1 MIPVTVPPWA
11 RLSVLF
17 FVAII
22 GAQPAASRAADAPQM
37 ERGRGLYLQH
47 CFYCH
52 QADGQGSPGTFP
64 ALAKSD
70 FLMADRVRA
79 IRILCEGIGGEIVV
93 NGEKYNGRMPV
104 PVLDD
109 AQAADVLTFVLN
121 SWGNSAPAANAAEI
135 KAVRAKSRFPTYEA
149 LLKAADF
156 APLPKPPKGWAL
168 REVARLPA
176 SPTRLASDGT
186 GKVLY
191 ALALNGDVF
200 RVDVATGNVR
210 PLFRAKNYLD
220 AKLGEAQALGMTMDK
235 KRRLYIVVNQQNE
248 AERPVQCE
256 VTIFRT
262 TDEIGGDPFAPQS
275 WLQTKYPFGHGPF
288 NHGVNHIEVGPDG
301 KLYVSSGARTDGNE
315 KSSDPRFSSE
325 GETPLTACLWRIDP
339 DAAQPKIEIH
349 ARGLRNTYD
358 FCWDD
363 KGRIIGTENG
373 PNADAPEELNV
384 IEPGGHYGFP
394 FQFAD
399 WKNKPYPHT
408 PATPVNLKITLPVL
422 NLGPAAGGSP
432 QQAMSTF
439 DPHSSPSGV
448 VWLDNQFPVGWRGT
462 VLVARYGNMAT
473 LEKDAGFDLLQAR
486 LEMKGGR
493 WQSSFTTVLAP
504 LARPIDLHLGPGKVF
519 IAEYTRTTDQ
529 KSGLPMLSGRILEMS
544 VQK

>member
-1 MIPVTVPPWA
+1 MNPGLFLRTA
-11 RLSVLF
+11 RLLVLL
-17 FVAII
+17 VT
-22 GAQPAASRAADAPQM
+22 AQSAALLAADAPLL
-37 ERGRGLYLQH
+37 ERGRALYLQH

-70 FLMADRVRA
+70 FLLADRARA

-121 SWGNSAPAANAAEI
+121 SWGNTAPDVSAEEV
-135 KAVRAKSRFPTYEA
+135 KVVRAKTRFPTYEA

-176 SPTRLASDGT
+176 SPTRLASDGK

-200 RVDVATGNVR
+200 RVDVATGNTR

-220 AKLGEAQALGMTMDK
+220 TKLGEAQALGMTMDSQ
-235 KRRLYIVVNQQNE
+235 RRLYIVVNQQNE
-248 AERPVQCE
+248 TARPVQCE

-262 TDEIGGDPFAPQS
+262 TDEVGGDPFAPKS

-288 NHGVNHIEVGPDG
+288 NHGVNHIDFGPDG

-325 GETPLTACLWRIDP
+325 GETPLTACMWRIDP
-339 DAAQPKIEIH
+339 KAATPKIEIH

-363 KGRIIGTENG
+363 QGRIIGTENG

-384 IEPGGHYGFP
+384 IEPGSHYGFP

-408 PATPVNLKITLPVL
+408 PNTPEKLKITLPVL
-422 NLGPAAGGSP
+422 NLGPAAGGAAQKP
-432 QQAMSTF
+432 MSTF

-448 VWLDNQFPVGWRGT
+448 VWLGNSFPAAARGS
-462 VLVARYGNMAT
+462 VLVARYGNMAS
-473 LEKDAGFDLLQAR
+473 LDKDVGFDLLQAR
-486 LEMKGGR
+486 LEKKDGR
-493 WQSSFTTVLAP
+493 WQAVFSTLLAP
-504 LARPIDLHLGPGKVF
+504 LARPIDLHLGAGKVF

-529 KSGLPMLSGRILEMS
+529 KSGLPMLPGRILELS